1 LQVRAMT
8 NTLLHAEAVVGEQL
22 SAQQVQQW
30 RDKGFVFVRDLL
42 PAALVDELAAAA
54 GQHYPAAGTPAAKAF
69 TDFGSGGALTFPS
82 AISGLNQVS
91 LHPGLLNAMAALLD
105 TSVAGLRL
113 SQSDLWAKYG
123 RQGDALDKPASA
135 RTDNNDQRM
144 HVDYPNHTLVHPPP
158 WQRPEA
164 VEVILY
170 LTDAVD
176 NAGGTAVV
184 PRSGPDDPA
193 YRWPI
198 VDSPGIGELRY
209 INPKGPA
216 ETYFAEQRPHLAGWR
231 QQLYQRERQATYK
244 AGDMLL
250 YRHDTWHRGTPL
262 APGARRLVHNLTY
275 RKAGSEWISTLHAG
289 WAWQAYRDDKM
300 LERLVATASVEQ
312 RCVLGFPA
320 PGSDYWCAETLA
332 AVEAR
337 YGMFGFDSTPYSHP
351 DETWPA
357 RAE

>member
-1 LQVRAMT
+1 MAD
-8 NTLLHAEAVVGEQL
+8 TLLCAEPVVGEAL
-22 SAQQVQQW
+22 SDQQIAHW

-42 PAALVDELAAAA
+42 PAALVNELAAAA
-54 GQHYPAAGTPAAKAF
+54 GQHYPAPSTPAARAY

-82 AISGLNQVS
+82 AVSGLNQVS
-91 LHPGLLNAMAALLD
+91 LHPNLLQAMAALLD
-105 TSVAGLRL
+105 VSVAALRL

-123 RQGDALDKPASA
+123 RESATAASA

-144 HVDYPNHTLVHPPP
+144 HVDYPNHTLVHPPL

-164 VEVILY
+164 VEMILY
-170 LTDAVD
+170 LSDAVD
-176 NAGGTAVV
+176 DAGGTAVV

-209 INPKGPA
+209 INSKGPA
-216 ETYFAEQRPHLAGWR
+216 ETYFAEQRPHLASWR
-231 QQLYQRERQATYK
+231 QQLYQRERQVTYK
-244 AGDMLL
+244 VGDMLL

-262 APGARRLVHNLTY
+262 APTARRLVHNLTY

-337 YGMFGFDSTPYSHP
+337 YGMFGFDSTPY
-351 DETWPA
+351 
-357 RAE
+357 RLG